1 LKTTS
6 SYKLT
11 FISCLFFLSAL
22 IESKGQHIFSKTQ
35 YTLQSN
41 LIFSTDKY
49 TPFWLS
55 ANQYG
60 EVPDKSGFISLKGS
74 AHKEYDTLYH
84 TSNLKMKKFGYGYGL
99 RAVIN
104 TGKVNQ
110 ALFSEGYIK
119 VRYGAL
125 ELYGGR
131 KREVFGLVD
140 TLMSSGSF
148 IWSGNALPIPKIQIS
163 IPNYTPVL
171 AKGLL
176 SIKGSFAHGW
186 FGSTDSVKN
195 YYLHQKSLY
204 GRIGKPNWRIK
215 MYAGFNHQVQWAGK
229 PAKPFLDEASGQ
241 MISKYQ
247 NDFETYIK
255 VVTGVSLNKNSDGVN
270 QPGVPSN
277 EALNRAGNHLGTID
291 LAIEWEDE
299 KKRIL
304 IYRQSIYED
313 GSLYYL
319 SNISDGLLG
328 VSLRVKNKKSIL
340 KHLAFEYLNTMNQ
353 GGDADPFLGN
363 FFSELNGRDNY
374 FNNGLYKDGWTYKDK
389 VIGNSFIIPF
399 SRVLNSNTNYLQGS
413 IGKNYLINNRVEA
426 FLISGIYHSRYFQ
439 FLTRYTISKNV
450 GSYSNPI
457 SKNIQH
463 SFLQNINCHI
473 FKNNELKL
481 SISLDQGKLLKNN
494 FGLNVGIKRSWIY

>member
-1 LKTTS
+1 M
-6 SYKLT
+6 
-11 FISCLFFLSAL
+11 FFLSAFTEL
-22 IESKGQHIFSKTQ
+22 RAQHIFSKTQ

-99 RAVIN
+99 RAVVN

-131 KREVFGLVD
+131 KKEVFGLVD

-148 IWSGNALPIPKIQIS
+148 IWSGNALPLPKFQIS
-163 IPNYTPVL
+163 IPNYTPLL
-171 AKGLL
+171 AKGLISL
-176 SIKGSFAHGW
+176 KGSFAHGW

-204 GRIGKPNWRIK
+204 GRIGKPNWRMK
-215 MYAGFNHQVQWAGK
+215 FYVGFNHQVQWAGK
-229 PAKPFLDEASGQ
+229 PARPFLDEASGQ

-247 NDFETYIK
+247 SDFETYIK
-255 VVTGVSLNKNSDGVN
+255 VVTGVSLNKNSEGVN
-270 QPGVPSN
+270 QPGAPAN

-291 LAIEWEDE
+291 LALEWEDE

-313 GSLYYL
+313 GSLYHL
-319 SNISDGLLG
+319 SNVSDGLLG
-328 VSLRVKNKKSIL
+328 FSLKIKDKKSFL
-340 KHLAFEYLNTMNQ
+340 KNVVFEYLNTVNQ
-353 GGDADPFLGN
+353 GGPLDAATGAVA
-363 FFSELNGRDNY
+363 SELMGMDNY
-374 FNNGLYKDGWTYKDK
+374 FNNSIYKDGWTYRSKI
-389 VIGNSFIIPF
+389 IGSPYIIPYNRISGSYPDSLNVNENF
-399 SRVLNSNTNYLQGS
+399 S
-413 IGKNYLINNRVEA
+413 INNRVEA
-426 FLISGIYHSRYFQ
+426 FHTSVSYIIHNFQFITRYSISGN
-439 FLTRYTISKNV
+439 L
-450 GSYSNPI
+450 GSYTTPTI
-457 SKNIQH
+457 KKIQH
-463 SFLQNINCHI
+463 SFIQNVRYTT
-473 FKNNELKL
+473 KNYEFDL
-481 SISLDQGKLLKNN
+481 SLAIDQGQLFNNN
-494 FGLNVGIKRSWIY
+494 FGVNFGVKRSWIY

>member
-1 LKTTS
+1 MKTTNP
-6 SYKLT
+6 YRLT
-11 FISCLFFLSAL
+11 FFSFLFFLSAF
-22 IESKGQHIFSKTQ
+22 IESRGQNIFSKTQ

-60 EVPDKSGFISLKGS
+60 EVPDKSGFISFRGS

-99 RAVIN
+99 RAVVN
-104 TGKVNQ
+104 AGKVNQ
-110 ALFSEGYIK
+110 ALLSEGYIK

-148 IWSGNALPIPKIQIS
+148 IWSGNALPLPKIQIS
-163 IPNYTPVL
+163 IPNYTPIL
-171 AKGLL
+171 AKGLI

-204 GRIGKPNWRIK
+204 GRIGKPNWRMK
-215 MYAGFNHQVQWAGK
+215 FYAGFNHQVQWAGK

-241 MISKYQ
+241 IISKYQ
-247 NDFETYIK
+247 SDFETYIK

-270 QPGVPSN
+270 QPGAPAN
-277 EALNRAGNHLGTID
+277 EALNRAGNHLGTVD
-291 LAIEWEDE
+291 LALEWEDE

-328 VSLRVKNKKSIL
+328 ISLKMKDKNSIL
-340 KHLAFEYLNTMNQ
+340 KNLIFEYLNTINQ
-353 GGDADPFLGN
+353 GGPLDAATGAVA
-363 FFSELNGRDNY
+363 SELMGADNY
-374 FNNGLYKDGWTYKDK
+374 FNNGIYKDGWTYRSKTLGSSYL
-389 VIGNSFIIPF
+389 IPYHRIPTIYTNS
-399 SRVLNSNTNYLQGS
+399 LNINQSY
-413 IGKNYLINNRVEA
+413 IINNRLEA
-426 FLISGIYHSRYFQ
+426 FHTAISYAIKDLQ
-439 FLTRYTISKNV
+439 FITRYSLS
-450 GSYSNPI
+450 G
-457 SKNIQH
+457 NIGNYYLPVLRKTQH
-463 SFLQNINCHI
+463 SVYQNVRYITRNYQ
-473 FKNNELKL
+473 FDL
-481 SISLDQGKLLKNN
+481 SLALDQGKLFKNN
-494 FGLNVGIKRSWIY
+494 FGVSLGVKRSWIY